1 VALVTGWGLLW
12 ALWFGTAAVSFAYL
26 EARAIH
32 DPKTGDTLTENV
44 RAWFHTREHNGAG
57 RLGRV
62 LFLCLFTAFPAWWL
76 LHIFVPG
83 FV

>member
-1 VALVTGWGLLW
+1 VTGWGLIW
-12 ALWFGTAAVSFAYL
+12 ALWVGTLAVSFTYL

-32 DPKTGDTLTENV
+32 DPKTGDTLSENV
-44 RAWFHTREHNGAG
+44 RAWFHTRERTGAG

-62 LFLCLFTAFPAWWL
+62 LFLLLMAGFPVWFSV
-76 LHIFVPG
+76 HILVPG